1 MNKRA
6 ARLRL
11 AVQAPA
17 IGNRRNKAKLK
28 AHGNGRPPLNRL
40 AIRPRRE
47 SCRAAK
53 RAQNTT
59 ACTLTDMRSTSSG
72 LHSPYLRHLP
82 ETKEKRP
89 PRSDIWADGET
100 ILMGESPY
108 SDRRQDTA
116 RHEMC
121 RGAIACTLTDAR
133 SASSGVHS
141 PYLRHLP
148 ETKEKRPEQSDLW
161 ADGETL
167 LMGESPYS
175 DCR

>member
-1 MNKRA
+1 MDIFNITLLQLISKLVKVIFLKIVTIFLWRNFSDSYAVLVLYIITQIKEIFKLLWAIGSIWHYGGCLNKRA

-17 IGNRRNKAKLK
+17 IWADGIRRNSK

-59 ACTLTDMRSTSSG
+59 A
-72 LHSPYLRHLP
+72 
-82 ETKEKRP
+82 
-89 PRSDIWADGET
+89 
-100 ILMGESPY
+100 Y
-108 SDRRQDTA
+108 S
-116 RHEMC
+116 
-121 RGAIACTLTDAR
+121 LTDAR
-133 SASSGVHS
+133 SASSEVHS

-148 ETKEKRPEQSDLW
+148 ETKEKRPSRSGLW
-161 ADGETL
+161 ADGETI

-175 DCR
+175 ERR